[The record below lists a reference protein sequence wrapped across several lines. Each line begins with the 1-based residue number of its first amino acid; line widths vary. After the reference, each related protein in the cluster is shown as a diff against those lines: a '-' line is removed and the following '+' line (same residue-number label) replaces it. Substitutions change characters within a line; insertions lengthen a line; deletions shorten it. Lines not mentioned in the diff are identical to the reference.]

1 MDKIPLLVDGRGGVS
16 KWDWL
21 RVSLNLSGCL
31 LQVGAGFIPMELG
44 VGRRIGDTLYTVKAQ
59 PAGVA
64 FSIWGVIFLACI
76 GYGIYQSMPGNRSS
90 TLLRSIGFYTAT
102 AFYAT
107 ILWELIAILAAPAD
121 DDQRGYIAYEWI
133 LSFILFTGIA
143 LPLNYTLYLLE
154 RDGNGSNNGSSN
166 NKSLEIML
174 VVFPVSVFAAWTTV
188 ASFLNWAGALCASG
202 VQNFSVGNASEG
214 GSVAFVTCVGLL
226 ILALVFASKGN
237 VPYGCVFVWAF
248 SWIAQVNFA
257 SGFRQVGI
265 TATVFAVFFVAATL
279 GARGWWWWWSQRA
292 EAGAEATN
300 IALARESAKSEL

>member
-1 MDKIPLLVDGRGGVS
+1 
-16 KWDWL
+16 
-21 RVSLNLSGCL
+21 
-31 LQVGAGFIPMELG
+31 MELG
-44 VGRRIGDTLYTVKAQ
+44 VGRRIGDTLYKVKAQ

-76 GYGIYQSMPGNRSS
+76 GYGIYQSMPGNRTS

-143 LPLNYTLYLLE
+143 LPLNYTLFFLLE
-154 RDGNGSNNGSSN
+154 RDGNGSSN
-166 NKSLEIML
+166 QKSLEFML
-174 VVFPVSVFAAWTTV
+174 VVFPVSIFAAWTTV

-214 GSVAFVTCVGLL
+214 GSVAFVTFAGLL

-248 SWIAQVNFA
+248 AWIAQVNFA
-257 SGFRQVGI
+257 SDFRQVGI

-279 GARGWWWWWSQRA
+279 GARVWWWWWWWSQRA

-300 IALARESAKSEL
+300 PSLARGSATSEL